1 MFPKVMGL
9 AVCAALVAADVYAD
23 PEQPYVGLNYG
34 LMTDHT
40 YSGNSSGQRM
50 GVVVARFGD
59 DLNEYFGVEAHL
71 ATGGSDAKLTNGVVN
86 ESLHLYSMES
96 AFAKPQIQIDSFSL
110 YGLLGLSAWRTALTG
125 TMINKTWQSDHSAAV
140 GAGVRVPMT
149 SSGKW
154 LFDATYVHLKNS
166 QSYAMAGVDYRF

>member
-1 MFPKVMGL
+1 MFPKIVGL
-9 AVCAALVAADVYAD
+9 AICATMLAANVYAD

-40 YSGNSSGQRM
+40 YSSNGNNQRM
-50 GVVVARFGD
+50 GEVVARFGD

-71 ATGGSDAKLTNGVVN
+71 ATGASDAKLSNGVTN

-96 AFAKPQIQIDSFSL
+96 AFAKPQIQVESFSL
-110 YGLLGLSAWRTALTG
+110 YGLLGVSVWRTALTG
-125 TMINKTWQSDHSAAV
+125 ATINKTWSSDHGAAL
-140 GAGVRVPMT
+140 GAGVRVPLTT
-149 SSGKW
+149 SGQW